1 MINVS
6 IVVPSY
12 KRITQTLKT
21 IELIL
26 SSEGI
31 NREFILETI
40 IADSSPDNE
49 LKTALQKEFSDR
61 IVYTRPKK
69 PGIATNKNQ
78 GAKIAK
84 NPILIFC
91 DSDMEIE
98 ENTILN
104 IINALKKHQTAAAI
118 GGQVIWRTGLK
129 DGQHDRPRKED
140 RLITIDG
147 TTYIEAIYSRCMA
160 TYKEIFW
167 QVGGYDEEVFN
178 MRGEGSDLSIRYWR
192 AGYPLV
198 YDDSIVVHHVHKV
211 EGGIIRGVEHPE
223 WGIAKD
229 LLLLAYKY
237 DINDKS
243 KNFIDTVKANFEKL
257 GGESYY
263 RIIEGIKENLEFIT
277 QVRSIIDQQKKQ
289 MKAVYDFKFLEI
301 FSQKKLFD
309 QCIIQAT
316 NKLLKIRE
324 KALHG

>member
-1 MINVS
+1 MKNIS
-6 IVVPSY
+6 IVIPCYDRVS
-12 KRITQTLKT
+12 QTVKT
-21 IELIL
+21 ISLL
-26 SSEGI
+26 FVSKGLGKD
-31 NREFILETI
+31 FDLEI
-40 IADSSPDNE
+40 IVSDSSPDEDLKTE
-49 LKTALQKEFSDR
+49 LKNKFGNR
-61 IVYTRPKK
+61 IIYTRPTK
-69 PGIATNKNQ
+69 PGIASNKNQ

-91 DSDMEIE
+91 DSDMEVE

-104 IINALKKHQTAAAI
+104 TINALKKHQTAAAI
-118 GGQVIWRTGLK
+118 GGQVIWRTGPK
-129 DGQHDRPRKED
+129 DGQLDRPRKED
-140 RLITIDG
+140 QMLTIDG
-147 TTYIEAIYSRCMA
+147 TTYIEAIYSRYMA
-160 TYKEIFW
+160 TYRQVFLE
-167 QVGGYDEEVFN
+167 VGGYDEEVFN

-198 YDDSIVVHHVHKV
+198 YDPTIVVHHVHET
-211 EGGIIRGVEHPE
+211 EGGIIRGVSHPE

-277 QVRSIIDQQKKQ
+277 QVRPIIDQQKKQ
-289 MKAVYDFKFLEI
+289 MKAAYDFKFLEI
-301 FSQKKLFD
+301 FSQNKLFD
-309 QCIIQAT
+309 QCIAQAT